1 MNFSKGIFKIKN
13 LFQKLEMG
21 LVKTTETEI
30 VKN

>member
-13 LFQKLEMG
+13 PFQKLKMG
-21 LVKTTETEI
+21 LVKTTEPEI